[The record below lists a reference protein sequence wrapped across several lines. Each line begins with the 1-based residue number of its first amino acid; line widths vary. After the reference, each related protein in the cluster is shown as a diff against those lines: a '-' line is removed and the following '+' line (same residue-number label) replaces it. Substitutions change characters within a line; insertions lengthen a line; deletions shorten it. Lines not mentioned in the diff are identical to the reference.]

1 MYMFSLLPAE
11 RCLSNN
17 NEKSHN
23 KKPNTAFVICLLLLY
38 VLHKKSFPLTSFSV
52 NVTKSAVS
60 CGFGHIYWRNPLWKT
75 FLDQSWFSAC
85 RYISIKATNWW
96 CGFRWVW
103 SGMLKEAIKILRSQK
118 PKKVWSLFC
127 ACNFLFIKVINWLC
141 KFWWV
146 WSGMRKEV
154 FKTLIS

>member
-1 MYMFSLLPAE
+1 MFSLLPAE

-60 CGFGHIYWRNPLWKT
+60 CGFGQIEDVVLGGCG
-75 FLDQSWFSAC
+75 QAC
-85 RYISIKATNWW
+85 SKR
-96 CGFRWVW
+96 
-103 SGMLKEAIKILRSQK
+103 LLR
-118 PKKVWSLFC
+118 F
-127 ACNFLFIKVINWLC
+127 
-141 KFWWV
+141 
-146 WSGMRKEV
+146 
-154 FKTLIS
+154 